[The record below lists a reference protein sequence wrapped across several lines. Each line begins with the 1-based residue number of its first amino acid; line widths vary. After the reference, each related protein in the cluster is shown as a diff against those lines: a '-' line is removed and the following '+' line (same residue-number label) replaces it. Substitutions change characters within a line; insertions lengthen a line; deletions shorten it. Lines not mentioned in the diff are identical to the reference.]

1 MWVNVPQRHVLA
13 LAWGPSRGPD
23 GGAPHI
29 YKSLYLVVY
38 EHNAYQI
45 LIFYLIIRVWR
56 GWMPILNLTVQE
68 INFCHHKFPN
78 YCFIFFYIDITI
90 SNAWYIEYWYRV
102 EIFNI
107 EQLYIWVYELCEQG
121 GTTPKCLLGLRIR
134 MASAFG
140 WWLAHSDW
148 YPNPVTES
156 LICGVTWKGNS
167 LNWLLCTSKDARP
180 TDG

>member
-1 MWVNVPQRHVLA
+1 MKYNDMHICKLMFLGAAKWPLQGVEGPTFLFIKIDSRNLVRIYRDIWYAYMWVNVPQRHVLA
-13 LAWGPSRGPD
+13 LAWGPSRGPE
-23 GGAPHI
+23 GGASHI
-29 YKSLYLVVY
+29 YKSLYLVLY
-38 EHNAYQI
+38 EQYAYQI

-107 EQLYIWVYELCEQG
+107 DQLYIWVCELCE
-121 GTTPKCLLGLRIR
+121 
-134 MASAFG
+134 
-140 WWLAHSDW
+140 
-148 YPNPVTES
+148 
-156 LICGVTWKGNS
+156 NS
-167 LNWLLCTSKDARP
+167 LVSNAS
-180 TDG
+180 